1 MKLSYFSAALLLATS
16 CNSIASPWI
25 NANESELKHS
35 IDMLVSA
42 GLINRPV
49 NQYPL
54 LWQGIIQ
61 DLDKID
67 SKRVAHNAQFALAHL
82 RHALVQAK
90 RSQYSSITAYF
101 DDEAALQNG
110 FGERQAA
117 KSGISTYSVMTG
129 NHVSAKVQINYAD
142 EALDGKHINHYGS
155 HLAVLVGNW
164 SLSAERLNYW
174 WGPANENAL
183 LLSNNAAPM
192 TAARISRAN
201 SNYEG
206 PSWLSFIGPWQV
218 TALGA
223 KQKPTLSDKRDGEF
237 WGIRLSSSPLQGLEL
252 AMNATASDF
261 VLELPLHTEQAS
273 TKQRIVGVDVKYSRL
288 ILGQPISLYA
298 EVAGNNDSGI
308 LPSENTYTVGIE
320 HFTGNTDYRLKSYLE
335 FSDNTMNCHALEAN
349 FQCNFTTPQ
358 GGSEY
363 TQRDQWLGAAIGPQ
377 AKSLTL
383 ASDYYQLGGYGGFVK
398 LKRIDFDALHIER
411 TLLELGYQQGL
422 FNGLLK
428 AGLSVWQDKQSNNDD
443 DKTRSAAKLS
453 WEYQF

>member
-1 MKLSYFSAALLLATS
+1 MKLSYLNAALLFATS
-16 CNSIASPWI
+16 CSSIASPWI
-25 NANESELKHS
+25 NTNESELKHS
-35 IDMLVSA
+35 VDMLVSA

-54 LWQGIIQ
+54 LWQGLIQ

-67 SKRVAHNAQFALAHL
+67 QKQVAVNVQFALTHL
-82 RHALVQAK
+82 RHALHQAK
-90 RSQYSSITAYF
+90 RSQYSSVTAHF
-101 DDEAALQNG
+101 DDEASLPEG

-117 KSGISTYSVMTG
+117 KSGISTYSIMTG
-129 NHVSAKVQINYAD
+129 DHVSAKVQVNYAD
-142 EALDGKHINHYGS
+142 DALDGKQINHYGS
-155 HLAVLVGNW
+155 HLAILVGNW
-164 SLSAERLNYW
+164 SFSAERLNYW

-237 WGIRLSSSPLQGLEL
+237 WGIRLSSSPLHGLEL
-252 AMNATASDF
+252 AFSATASDF
-261 VLELPLHTEQAS
+261 VLELPLNAELPAA
-273 TKQRIVGVDVKYSRL
+273 KQRLAGVDVKYSRL
-288 ILGQPISLYA
+288 ILGQPISVYA
-298 EVAGNNDSGI
+298 EIAGNNDSGI
-308 LPSENTYTVGIE
+308 LPTKNTYTVGFE
-320 HFTGNTDYRLKSYLE
+320 HFIGNTDYRLKSYLE

-363 TQRDQWLGAAIGPQ
+363 TERDQWLGAAIGPQ
-377 AKSLTL
+377 AKSLTV
-383 ASDYYQLGGYGGFVK
+383 ASDYYQTGGYGGFAK
-398 LKRIDFDALHIER
+398 LKFIELEALNTER

-422 FNGLLK
+422 FSGLLK
-428 AGLSVWQDKQSNNDD
+428 AGVSVWQDKQSNNENEQ
-443 DKTRSAAKLS
+443 TRSAAKLS